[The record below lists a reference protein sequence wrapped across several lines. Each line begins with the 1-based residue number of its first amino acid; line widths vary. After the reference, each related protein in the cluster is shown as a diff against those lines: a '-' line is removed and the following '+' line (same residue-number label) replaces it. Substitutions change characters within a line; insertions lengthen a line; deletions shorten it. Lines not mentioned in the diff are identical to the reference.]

1 MMVGRCNIM
10 FEWWR
15 KLQKRPLGSR
25 DEADKISTKSLVLSG
40 FAFTAMTFV
49 LGFFQK
55 PFPYEVSIVVFC
67 LLLSS
72 VLFLVACEMA
82 DFSFYMGEL
91 VVAELLYH
99 GSALLLFVGFAYFSY
114 VQLSS
119 LVGIVLILPL
129 AVYLGLLYVTVKT
142 VRKVIKR
149 KRRD

>member
-1 MMVGRCNIM
+1 MVWK
-10 FEWWR
+10 WWK
-15 KLQKRPLGSR
+15 KLGKKPLGVR
-25 DEADKISTKSLVLSG
+25 DEADRISNKSLVLSG

-55 PFPYEVSIVVFC
+55 PFSNEVSVVVFC

-82 DFSFYMGEL
+82 DFSFYVREL
-91 VVAELLYH
+91 VVAEVLYH
-99 GSALLLFVGFAYFSY
+99 GSALLLFAGFAYFSY

-129 AVYLGLLYVTVKT
+129 AVYVGLLYITVKT
-142 VRKVIKR
+142 VGKIIKG